1 MRLLSI
7 LLLAVALNA
16 RANPGSLEE
25 LINLARSAPPELAV
39 DALLKIA
46 AGAPRDARKALIEE
60 AFQLGAL
67 AAQAYPLTA
76 IDGTAP
82 DTRSIYRSHASRLG
96 LDALTLRAR
105 AVAAMLEADRDRAR
119 AMFQSLPPPAADKPG
134 CKDSLTPGFDVY
146 YQLAARIA
154 QTAFTARERRDQDD
168 FAFLLALLRPASSE
182 LSWAPLV
189 HAALAMQPAPEQA
202 ELLVATFASRLE
214 QIATGDRLFSQQAGA
229 MRDALSAL
237 LAFARSRGIAVQ
249 GLLQSFAT
257 YLRAHQRGE
266 RCSDSPEAAALLEWY
281 NSELRGETPAV
292 EPVRLAEIRKPEV
305 EAYFESA
312 ESRRFAAA
320 VRKLRFDEQG
330 RVLTLEQRHS
340 AEWKRA
346 FTDFLKDFAGW
357 TGASE
362 KSDIAYFHQKA
373 ILLEALLELTPAGAE
388 RDKLAAAAV
397 QHLRDT
403 SIQRQIAGEW
413 MWHARAF
420 LQAARSPAEVRG
432 LLAAYRESGDIPLY
446 LIAVLEPAAN

>member
-1 MRLLSI
+1 MRLLSA
-7 LLLAVALNA
+7 LLLAVAVTA
-16 RANPGSLEE
+16 WANPGSLEE
-25 LINLARSAPPELAV
+25 LINLARSAPPEIAA

-46 AGAPRDARKALIEE
+46 AGAPRDTRKALIEE
-60 AFQLGAL
+60 AFQLGSL
-67 AAQAYPLTA
+67 ASQAFPLTA

-82 DTRSIYRSHASRLG
+82 DTRPIYRSHASRLG

-119 AMFQSLPPPAADKPG
+119 TMFQSIPTPAAGKPE
-134 CKDSLTPGFDVY
+134 CKDSLTPGFDAY
-146 YQLAARIA
+146 YQLASRIA
-154 QTAFTARERRDQDD
+154 QTAFTAKERRDQED

-189 HAALAMQPAPEQA
+189 HAALAMQPPPEQA

-214 QIATGDRLFSQQAGA
+214 QIASGDRLFSQQAGA
-229 MRDALSAL
+229 MRDALGAL
-237 LAFARSRGIAVQ
+237 LTFARSRGIGVQ
-249 GLLQSFAT
+249 GLLHSFAT

-266 RCSDSPEAAALLEWY
+266 RCSESPDAAALLEWY
-281 NSELRGETPAV
+281 NSELRGDTPAV

-312 ESRRFAAA
+312 ESRRFAVAA
-320 VRKLRFDEQG
+320 RKLRFDDQG
-330 RVLTLEQRHS
+330 RVLSMDQRHS
-340 AEWKRA
+340 ADWTRA

-357 TGASE
+357 TGTSE

-373 ILLEALLELTPAGAE
+373 ILLEALLELTPSGPE

-397 QHLRDT
+397 QHLRNAG
-403 SIQRQIAGEW
+403 IQRRIAGEW

-420 LQAARSPAEVRG
+420 LQAARTGPEVRA
-432 LLAAYRESGDIPLY
+432 LLAAYRESGDIALY